1 MYNLKSIEG
10 FDRLL
15 QLIREQN
22 GDKKDKNKEEQHS
35 QQNESTK
42 NTNTN
47 TTTTTTTT
55 NHDEEIQKI
64 LNHLKLTIKHW
75 KTDTGMYS
83 IIKYD
88 KRGMGVTYEDY
99 KTIGLLRSVVVNDE
113 GRIVCYSPPKS
124 LYITDELEKHFDA
137 NNIMSG
143 LSDENTNE
151 WYAEEFIE
159 GTMINLFYSQG
170 PSGEAWEIA
179 TKNTIGAKAL
189 FYSPKNPKDEIEIRE
204 SDTFRNMFFDTCAK
218 IGFEYENLP
227 RDVVY
232 SFVLQHPK
240 NRIVLP
246 ITTPAIYLIG
256 VYRVTQDNDNQKI
269 EVIQHSRDGFLKNVM
284 KCDNIKTPKALS
296 LNEQGPIADYTF
308 KNFKKEYASMNSA
321 YNMVGVVFYNMVT
334 GERMKVRNPMYE
346 MVKNI
351 RGNEQK
357 LQLQYLTLRHGGR
370 VADYLKAFPE
380 YKSDFSYYRSQ
391 VHSFT
396 RNLHQN
402 YLDCFVFKKKPFAE
416 YPAQF
421 KKHMFALNKKY
432 IEELRENKNSVT
444 FNYVVEFINKLESGA
459 LLFSL
464 NYVLKEHKKEIQ
476 RVEEPISEMSAPS
489 TETPQ

>member
-1 MYNLKSIEG
+1 MYNLKSIES

-15 QLIREQN
+15 QLIREQS
-22 GDKKDKNKEEQHS
+22 GSKQTHTES
-35 QQNESTK
+35 QSQNTS
-42 NTNTN
+42 NI
-47 TTTTTTTT
+47 
-55 NHDEEIQKI
+55 DEEIQKI
-64 LNHLKLTIKHW
+64 LNHLKLTIKNW
-75 KTDTGMYS
+75 KTATGMYS

-99 KTIGLLRSVVVNDE
+99 KTIGMLRSVVVDE
-113 GRIVCYSPPKS
+113 DGKIVCYSPPKS
-124 LYITDELEKHFDA
+124 LYVTEELEKHFDA
-137 NNIMSG
+137 NNIMSD
-143 LSDENTNE
+143 LSEANTNE
-151 WYAEEFIE
+151 WYAEEFVE
-159 GTMINLFYSQG
+159 GTMINLFYSRAAG
-170 PSGEAWEIA
+170 GAGGEGWEIA
-179 TKNTIGAKAL
+179 TKNTIGGKAL
-189 FYSPKNPKDEIEIRE
+189 FYSPKNPKDEVEIRE

-218 IGFEYENLP
+218 IGFNYENLP

-246 ITTPAIYLIG
+246 ITTPSIYLIA
-256 VYRVTQDNDNQKI
+256 VYRITQDNDKLEI
-269 EVIQHSRDGFLKNVM
+269 IQHSRDGFLKNIIN
-284 KCDNIKTPKALS
+284 CDNIKTPKTLS
-296 LNEQGPIADYTF
+296 LNEQGASADYAF

-321 YNMVGVVFYNMVT
+321 YNMMGVVFYNMVT
-334 GERMKVRNPMYE
+334 GERMKLRNPMYE

-370 VADYLKAFPE
+370 VADYLKSFPE
-380 YKSDFSYYRSQ
+380 YKNDFSYYRSQ

-416 YPAQF
+416 YPPQY
-421 KKHMFALNKKY
+421 KKHMFVLNKKY

-444 FNYVVEFINKLESGA
+444 FNYVVEFINRLDSGS

-464 NYVLKEHKKEIQ
+464 NYVVKEHKKEIQ
-476 RVEEPISEMSAPS
+476 RLEEPIVGA
-489 TETPQ
+489 ETPQ

>member
-10 FDRLL
+10 FDKLL

-22 GDKKDKNKEEQHS
+22 SSNRKDNENQQS
-35 QQNESTK
+35 Q
-42 NTNTN
+42 
-47 TTTTTTTT
+47 
-55 NHDEEIQKI
+55 NHEEEIQKI
-64 LNHLKLTIKHW
+64 LNHLKLTMKYW

-99 KTIGLLRSVVVNDE
+99 KTIGMLRSVVVNEE
-113 GRIVCYSPPKS
+113 GRVVCYSPPKS

-151 WYAEEFIE
+151 WYAEEFVE
-159 GTMINLFYSQG
+159 GTMINLFYSRG
-170 PSGEAWEIA
+170 AGGEAWEIA
-179 TKNTIGAKAL
+179 TKNTIGGKAL
-189 FYSPKNPKDEIEIRE
+189 FYSPKNPKDEVEIRE

-218 IGFEYENLP
+218 IGFEYDKLP
-227 RDVVY
+227 QDVVY

-246 ITTPAIYLIG
+246 ITEAAIYLIG
-256 VYRVTQDNDNQKI
+256 VYRITQDSDNQKI
-269 EVIQHSRDGFLKNVM
+269 EVIQHSRDGFLQNII
-284 KCDNIKTPKALS
+284 KCDKIKTPKALS
-296 LNEQGPIADYTF
+296 LNEQGPGADYTF

-321 YNMVGVVFYNMVT
+321 YNMMGIVFYNMVT
-334 GERMKVRNPMYE
+334 GERMKLRNPMYE

-351 RGNEQK
+351 RGTEQK

-402 YLDCFVFKKKPFAE
+402 YLDCYVFKKKLFADFPPQ
-416 YPAQF
+416 Y

-444 FNYVVEFINKLESGA
+444 FNYVVDFVNKLEPGA

-464 NYVLKEHKKEIQ
+464 NYVVKEHKKEIQ
-476 RVEEPISEMSAPS
+476 RVEEPITTTTMTTTTEPS
-489 TETPQ
+489 QE

>member
-15 QLIREQN
+15 QLIQQQN
-22 GDKKDKNKEEQHS
+22 SNKDKENQQS
-35 QQNESTK
+35 QSQSQNHE
-42 NTNTN
+42 
-47 TTTTTTTT
+47 
-55 NHDEEIQKI
+55 EEIQKI
-64 LNHLKLTIKHW
+64 LNHLKLTMKHW

-99 KTIGLLRSVVVNDE
+99 KTIGMLRSVVVNEE
-113 GRIVCYSPPKS
+113 GRVVCYSPPKS

-151 WYAEEFIE
+151 WYAEEFVE
-159 GTMINLFYSQG
+159 GTMINLFYSRG
-170 PSGEAWEIA
+170 AGGEAWEIA
-179 TKNTIGAKAL
+179 TKNTIGGKAL
-189 FYSPKNPKDEIEIRE
+189 FYSPKNPKDEVEIRE

-218 IGFEYENLP
+218 IGFEYDKLP
-227 RDVVY
+227 QDVVY

-246 ITTPAIYLIG
+246 ITEAAIYLIG
-256 VYRVTQDNDNQKI
+256 VYRIAQDSDNQKI
-269 EVIQHSRDGFLKNVM
+269 EVIQHSRHGFLENII
-284 KCDNIKTPKALS
+284 KCDKIKTPKALS
-296 LNEQGPIADYTF
+296 LNEQGPGADYTF

-321 YNMVGVVFYNMVT
+321 YNMMGIVFYNMVT
-334 GERMKVRNPMYE
+334 GERMKLRNPMYE

-351 RGNEQK
+351 RGTEQK

-402 YLDCFVFKKKPFAE
+402 YLDCYVFKKKPFADFPPQ
-416 YPAQF
+416 Y

-444 FNYVVEFINKLESGA
+444 FNYVVEFVNKLEPSA

-464 NYVLKEHKKEIQ
+464 NYVVKEHKKEIQ
-476 RVEEPISEMSAPS
+476 RVEEPITDTDTNTTTTNEPS
-489 TETPQ
+489 QE

>member
-1 MYNLKSIEG
+1 MYNLKSIES

-15 QLIREQN
+15 QLIQEQN
-22 GDKKDKNKEEQHS
+22 RSSTGKNDKEGKED
-35 QQNESTK
+35 QQTK
-42 NTNTN
+42 NTTN
-47 TTTTTTTT
+47 
-55 NHDEEIQKI
+55 NDEEIQKI
-64 LNHLKLTIKHW
+64 LNHLKLTMKHW

-88 KRGMGVTYEDY
+88 KRGMGVTHEDY
-99 KTIGLLRSVVVNDE
+99 KTIGLLRSLVVNED

-124 LYITDELEKHFDA
+124 LYVTDELENHFDA

-159 GTMINLFYSQG
+159 GTMINLFYSR
-170 PSGEAWEIA
+170 GENGEGWEIA
-179 TKNTIGAKAL
+179 TKNTIGGRAL

-218 IGFEYENLP
+218 IGFDYEMLP
-227 RDVVY
+227 KDVVY

-246 ITTPAIYLIG
+246 ITAPTIYLIG
-256 VYRVTQDNDNQKI
+256 VYRITEDNDNQKI
-269 EVIQHSRDGFLKNVM
+269 EIIQHSRDGFLKNII
-284 KCDNIKTPKALS
+284 KCDKIKMPKALS
-296 LNEQGPIADYTF
+296 LNEQGPGADYTF

-321 YNMVGVVFYNMVT
+321 YNMAGVVFYNMIT
-334 GERMKVRNPMYE
+334 GQRMKLRNPVYE

-351 RGNEQK
+351 RGNDNKIQF
-357 LQLQYLTLRHGGR
+357 QYLSLRHGGR

-396 RNLHQN
+396 RSLHQN
-402 YLDCFVFKKKPFAE
+402 YLDCFVFKKKPYAE
-416 YPAQF
+416 YPAQY

-432 IEELRENKNSVT
+432 IEELRENKNRVT
-444 FNYVVEFINKLESGA
+444 FNYVVEFVNKLEPGA
-459 LLFSL
+459 LLYSL
-464 NYVLKEHKKEIQ
+464 NYVVKEHKKEIQ
-476 RVEEPISEMSAPS
+476 RVEEPITDVTSSS
-489 TETPQ
+489 VETNQ

>member
-1 MYNLKSIEG
+1 MYNLKSIED

-22 GDKKDKNKEEQHS
+22 SNKQEEQS
-35 QQNESTK
+35 Q
-42 NTNTN
+42 NTSNI
-47 TTTTTTTT
+47 
-55 NHDEEIQKI
+55 DEEIQKI
-64 LNHLKLTIKHW
+64 LNNLKLTIKNW

-99 KTIGLLRSVVVNDE
+99 KTIGMLRSVVVDE
-113 GRIVCYSPPKS
+113 DGKIVCYSPPKS
-124 LYITDELEKHFDA
+124 LYVTEELEKHFDA
-137 NNIMSG
+137 NNIMSD
-143 LSDENTNE
+143 LSEANTNE
-151 WYAEEFIE
+151 WYAEEFVE
-159 GTMINLFYSQG
+159 GTMINLFYSRAAG
-170 PSGEAWEIA
+170 GEGWEIA
-179 TKNTIGAKAL
+179 TKNTIGGKAL

-218 IGFEYENLP
+218 IGFDYENLP

-246 ITTPAIYLIG
+246 ITTPSIYLIA
-256 VYRVTQDNDNQKI
+256 VYRVTQDNDKLEI
-269 EVIQHSRDGFLKNVM
+269 IQHSRDGFLKNIIN
-284 KCDNIKTPKALS
+284 CDNIKTPKTLS
-296 LNEQGPIADYTF
+296 LNEQGASAEYAF

-321 YNMVGVVFYNMVT
+321 YNMMGVVFYNMVT
-334 GERMKVRNPMYE
+334 GERMKLRNPMYE

-370 VADYLKAFPE
+370 VADYLKDFPE
-380 YKSDFSYYRSQ
+380 YKNDFSYYRSQ

-402 YLDCFVFKKKPFAE
+402 YMDCFVFKKKQFAE
-416 YPAQF
+416 YPAQY
-421 KKHMFALNKKY
+421 KKYMFVLNKKY

-444 FNYVVEFINKLESGA
+444 FNYVVEFVNNIDPGS

-464 NYVLKEHKKEIQ
+464 NYVVKEHKKAIQ
-476 RVEEPISEMSAPS
+476 RLDEPIVGAIADMDA
-489 TETPQ
+489 ETPQ

>member
-15 QLIREQN
+15 QLIRKQN
-22 GDKKDKNKEEQHS
+22 SSKDKENQQS
-35 QQNESTK
+35 QS
-42 NTNTN
+42 
-47 TTTTTTTT
+47 
-55 NHDEEIQKI
+55 HDEEIQKI
-64 LNHLKLTIKHW
+64 LNSLKLTLKHW

-99 KTIGLLRSVVVNDE
+99 KTIGLLRSVVVNEE
-113 GRIVCYSPPKS
+113 GKVVCYSPPKS
-124 LYITDELEKHFDA
+124 LYITDDLEKHFDA
-137 NNIMSG
+137 NNIMCEI
-143 LSDENTNE
+143 SDENTNE
-151 WYAEEFIE
+151 WYAEEFVE
-159 GTMINLFYSQG
+159 GTMINLFYSSG
-170 PSGEAWEIA
+170 PGGEAWEIA

-204 SDTFRNMFFDTCAK
+204 SDTFRNMFFDTCSK
-218 IGFEYENLP
+218 IGFDYENLP
-227 RDVVY
+227 KDVVY

-256 VYRVTQDNDNQKI
+256 VYRIMQDSDSDNEKI
-269 EVIQHSRDGFLKNVM
+269 EVIQHSRDGFLQNII
-284 KCDNIKTPKALS
+284 KCDKIKTPKALS
-296 LNEQGPIADYTF
+296 LNEQGQSQGQYTDYTF

-321 YNMVGVVFYNMVT
+321 YNMAGVVFYNMIT
-334 GERMKVRNPMYE
+334 GQRMKVRNPMYE

-351 RGNEQK
+351 RGTEQK

-416 YPAQF
+416 YPAQY

-444 FNYVVEFINKLESGA
+444 FNYVVEFVNRLDPGA

-464 NYVLKEHKKEIQ
+464 NYVVKEHKKEIQ
-476 RVEEPISEMSAPS
+476 RLEEPITDMTASIV
-489 TETPQ
+489 ETPQ

>member
-22 GDKKDKNKEEQHS
+22 SSNVKDKEKSQEQQS
-35 QQNESTK
+35 QQIQ
-42 NTNTN
+42 N
-47 TTTTTTTT
+47 TTTI
-55 NHDEEIQKI
+55 DEEIQKI
-64 LNHLKLTIKHW
+64 LNHLKLTMKYW

-99 KTIGLLRSVVVNDE
+99 KTIGLLRSVVVNEE

-137 NNIMSG
+137 NNIMCG

-151 WYAEEFIE
+151 WYAEEFVE
-159 GTMINLFYSQG
+159 GTMINLFYTCG
-170 PSGEAWEIA
+170 ANGEGWEIA

-246 ITTPAIYLIG
+246 ITAPAIYLIG
-256 VYRVTQDNDNQKI
+256 VYRITQDNDNQKI

-284 KCDNIKTPKALS
+284 KCDKIKTPKALS
-296 LNEQGPIADYTF
+296 LNEEGLGGDYTF

-321 YNMVGVVFYNMVT
+321 YNMMGLVFYNMVS
-334 GERMKVRNPMYE
+334 GEHMKVRNPMYE

-351 RGNEQK
+351 RGNDQK
-357 LQLQYLTLRHGGR
+357 IQLQYLTLRHGGR
-370 VADYLKAFPE
+370 VADYLKSFPE
-380 YKSDFSYYRSQ
+380 YKSDFSYYRNQ
-391 VHSFT
+391 IHSFT

-402 YLDCFVFKKKPFAE
+402 YMDCFVFKKKPFAE
-416 YPAQF
+416 YPTQY
-421 KKHMFALNKKY
+421 KKHMFGLNKKY

-444 FNYVVEFINKLESGA
+444 FNYAVEFVNKLEPQA

-464 NYVLKEHKKEIQ
+464 NYVVKEHKKEIQ
-476 RVEEPISEMSAPS
+476 RVEEPIYDTSAPS
-489 TETPQ
+489 E